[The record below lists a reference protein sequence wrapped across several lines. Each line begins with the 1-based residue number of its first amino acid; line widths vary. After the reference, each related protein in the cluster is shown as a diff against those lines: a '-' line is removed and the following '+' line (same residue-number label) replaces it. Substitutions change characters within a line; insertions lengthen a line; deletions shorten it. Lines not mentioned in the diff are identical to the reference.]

1 MANES
6 QKVYLNDVQ
15 RDLMQVVQARDTV
28 LVAGRAFGKGMVH
41 ALWLRRNFEQM
52 PGSMTGIIS
61 ANIKG
66 HWPIRSL
73 QCWCIGS
80 VGG

>member
-52 PGSMTGIIS
+52 PGSIV
-61 ANIKG
+61 
-66 HWPIRSL
+66 R
-73 QCWCIGS
+73 
-80 VGG
+80 